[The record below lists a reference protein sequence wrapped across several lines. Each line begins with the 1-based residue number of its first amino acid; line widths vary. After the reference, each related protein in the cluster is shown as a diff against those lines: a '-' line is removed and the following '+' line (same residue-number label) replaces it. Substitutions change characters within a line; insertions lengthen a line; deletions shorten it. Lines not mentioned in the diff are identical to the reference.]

1 MTNQEIERS
10 VVDHQRLVRFAINKY
25 FADYRD
31 DKDVF
36 QVGWIGL
43 WKACLSYDSSKSKF
57 STFAV
62 RCIINE
68 IKMELRS
75 RAKLWR
81 FGDVASL
88 DELLYFDKDGG
99 AITLAHQVPDKSD
112 GYCTV
117 DYDIS
122 FLSES
127 LSEQELEVFRLS
139 IYGFTAA
146 EIGRTFGRTR
156 AWASRIIRRA
166 QAASRVAFGRNCTV
180 VNIHTGG

>member
-1 MTNQEIERS
+1 MNSREIEQA
-10 VVDHQRLVRFAINKY
+10 VVDNQNLVRFAINRY
-25 FADYRD
+25 FPGLREDED
-31 DKDVF
+31 IF
-36 QVGWIGL
+36 QGGWIGL
-43 WKACLSYDSSKSKF
+43 WKACLSYDSSKSKR

-68 IKMELRS
+68 VRMELRS
-75 RAKLWR
+75 RARLWR

-99 AITLAHQVPDKSD
+99 AVTLAHQVPDKSN
-112 GYCTV
+112 GYCAV

-122 FLSES
+122 FLSGS
-127 LSEQELEVFRLS
+127 LSEQELEVFKLS

-156 AWASRIIRRA
+156 AWASRIIRKA
-166 QAASRVAFGRNCTV
+166 QAASRVAFGRNCV
-180 VNIHTGG
+180 AANIHTGG